1 MEPVVI
7 DEEMLQ
13 KAVLEQLPAEYPD
26 QVKRE
31 ASEPAQITALR
42 LDYRNILRIDNLWS
56 FEKLT
61 KLQLDNNTIEKIEN
75 LDHLVHLQWLGDD
88 YCYRL
93 MQQLDSK
100 ESLCRLV
107 LQPHQMHQRSGQIN
121 QIDRPQPFQ
130 QPD

>member
-75 LDHLVHLQWLGDD
+75 LDHLVHLQWLGE
-88 YCYRL
+88 
-93 MQQLDSK
+93 Q
-100 ESLCRLV
+100 
-107 LQPHQMHQRSGQIN
+107 H
-121 QIDRPQPFQ
+121 
-130 QPD
+130 